1 MSSDI
6 IDRVPPVIR
15 WILFLPTAI
24 IGSILVTGLWN
35 ILGNSSLASQGI
47 IEGSFWYAFQQNVV
61 GSLVAATSFVYIGAM
76 IVPRKQKAVAV
87 ILGALVL
94 IFGTV
99 LFTSSILLTPGG
111 QIGWFIV
118 ADLSLIVGA
127 VTAAYY
133 IYKEDEKYTK

>member
-1 MSSDI
+1 MSSNI
-6 IDRVPPVIR
+6 IERMPPIIR
-15 WILFLPTAI
+15 WILFFPAAI

-35 ILGNSSLASQGI
+35 ILGNSSLASQGF

-61 GSLVAATSFVYIGAM
+61 GSLVAATSFVYIGAL
-76 IVPRKQKAVAV
+76 IAPRKQKAVAI
-87 ILGALVL
+87 ILGAFVL
-94 IFGTV
+94 IFGTA
-99 LFTSSILLTPGG
+99 LLTSSILLTPGG

-133 IYKEDEKYTK
+133 IYKEEKRPE